1 MRKPQQFVV
10 NREVHAM
17 KKFILSIGLLLASLQ
32 ANASCSYSSST
43 SGGITVSF
51 GTPAVLADPT
61 LPVGTIL
68 ATAVRGNLDPKTFSS
83 CTPGDIF
90 VVRTTPT
97 VNQSGV
103 NKING
108 QAVYETGI
116 PGIGFQIS
124 DILKPKGR
132 FIPAVIDQ
140 TEPAENRYFSTSG
153 ISKQVMVWLVKTGPI
168 TQTKLTNFI
177 TVYYMAGTSGQ
188 TSSGSNN
195 IASLF
200 RVNIDLTNMK
210 YKETTC
216 EISPRDGNTVRLQSI
231 DLSDLISLSAGK
243 AAGKPKNFTVDIT
256 CPTTEINKSYIY
268 WFNPISLNSS
278 SADGVLLNS
287 LTDGATNVGIIIKK
301 GATAIKFNDLSY
313 TFTTAKN
320 QSQTFSADYYKIA
333 NPVTLGVTG
342 DVKVDFEIVL
352 QEK

>member
-1 MRKPQQFVV
+1 
-10 NREVHAM
+10 M
-17 KKFILSIGLLLASLQ
+17 KKIIIAVGMLFSSLQ
-32 ANASCSYSSST
+32 AFASCSYSSAS
-43 SGGITVSF
+43 SGGITISF
-51 GTPAVLADPT
+51 GTPAVLADTT

-68 ATAVRGNLDPKTFSS
+68 ATAVRGNLTPKTFSK
-83 CTPGDIF
+83 CEAGDVF
-90 VVRTTPT
+90 VVRTSPNVT
-97 VNQSGV
+97 QSGI
-103 NKING
+103 NRING
-108 QAVYETGI
+108 QAVYDTGI

-124 DILKPKGR
+124 DITKPKGR

-140 TEPAENRYFSTSG
+140 TEPATSRYFSSSD

-168 TQTKLTNFI
+168 TQTKLSDYI

-195 IASLF
+195 ISSLY
-200 RVNIDLTNMK
+200 RVNIDLTNIK

-216 EISPRDGNTVRLQSI
+216 EVSPRDGNTVRLQSI
-231 DLSDLISLSAGK
+231 DLSELSSLSAGK

-256 CPTTEINKSYIY
+256 CPTSEINKNYLY
-268 WFNPISLNSS
+268 WFNPISQNSS

-301 GATAIKFNDLSY
+301 GAVAIKFNDMSY
-313 TFTTAKN
+313 TFTTAKT

>member
-1 MRKPQQFVV
+1 
-10 NREVHAM
+10 M
-17 KKFILSIGLLLASLQ
+17 KKIIIAISILFSSLQ
-32 ANASCSYSSST
+32 ATASCSYSSSS
-43 SGGITVSF
+43 SGAITVSF

-68 ATAVRGNLDPKTFSS
+68 STAVRGNLDPKTFSNCAS
-83 CTPGDIF
+83 GDIF

-103 NKING
+103 TKING

-124 DILKPKGR
+124 DITKPKGR

-140 TEPAENRYFSTSG
+140 TEPATSRYFSSSD

-168 TQTKLTNFI
+168 TQTKLTNYI
-177 TVYYMAGTSGQ
+177 TVYYMAGTPAQ

-195 IASLF
+195 TASLY
-200 RVNIDLTNMK
+200 RIYIDLTNIK
-210 YKETTC
+210 FKETTC

-231 DLSDLISLSAGK
+231 DLSELASLAAGK

-256 CPTTEINKSYIY
+256 CPTTEINKNYLY
-268 WFNPISLNSS
+268 WLNPISLNSS
-278 SADGVLLNS
+278 TADGVLLNS
-287 LTDGATNVGIIIKK
+287 LADGATNVGIIIKK
-301 GATAIKFNDLSY
+301 GSSAIKFNDLSY